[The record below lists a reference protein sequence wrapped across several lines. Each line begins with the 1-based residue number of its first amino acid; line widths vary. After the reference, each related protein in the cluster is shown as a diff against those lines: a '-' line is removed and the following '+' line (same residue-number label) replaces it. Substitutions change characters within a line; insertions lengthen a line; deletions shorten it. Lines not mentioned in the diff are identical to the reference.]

1 MKTIFF
7 GIDTW
12 KPGKPTI
19 NYTTDD
25 NCGFKNYQELFGYT
39 VGGKLT

>member
-12 KPGKPTI
+12 KPGKLTI
-19 NYTTDD
+19 NTTDD
-25 NCGFKNYQELFGYT
+25 NCVFKNYQELFSYT